1 MATNP
6 ELDSKLV
13 ENQQAQPAPTV
24 NLTVDVNEL
33 NIIMGGLQ
41 ELPHR
46 VVDPVLRNS
55 SSRLSP
61 SWVNRKDNQCRPL
74 DLVPSQ

>member
-13 ENQQAQPAPTV
+13 ENQQIPSVTI
-24 NLTVDVNEL
+24 TVDVNEL

-46 VVDPVLRNS
+46 IVDPILKK
-55 SSRLSP
+55 LF
-61 SWVNRKDNQCRPL
+61 QQAQ
-74 DLVPSQ
+74 SQLAK

>member
-6 ELDSKLV
+6 ELDPKLV
-13 ENQQAQPAPTV
+13 ENQQAAQAPTV
-24 NLTVDVNEL
+24 TLTVDVNEL

-46 VVDPVLRNS
+46 VVDPILKK
-55 SSRLSP
+55 LFAQAQAQLGQP
-61 SWVNRKDNQCRPL
+61 QG
-74 DLVPSQ
+74 

>member
-6 ELDSKLV
+6 ELDPKLV
-13 ENQQAQPAPTV
+13 ENQQVPQVPTV
-24 NLTVDVNEL
+24 TLTVDVNEL

-46 VVDPVLRNS
+46 VVDPL
-55 SSRLSP
+55 L
-61 SWVNRKDNQCRPL
+61 KKLFQQAQAQL
-74 DLVPSQ
+74 QG

>member
-6 ELDSKLV
+6 KLDPKLV
-13 ENQQAQPAPTV
+13 ENQQQVSEVSLNV
-24 NLTVDVNEL
+24 NVNEL

-46 VVDPVLRNS
+46 VVDSLLRK
-55 SSRLSP
+55 LM
-61 SWVNRKDNQCRPL
+61 QQAQTQL
-74 DLVPSQ
+74 DQ

>member
-6 ELDSKLV
+6 ELDPKLV
-13 ENQQAQPAPTV
+13 ENQLTGNAPTV
-24 NLTVDVNEL
+24 TISVDVNEL

-46 VVDPVLRNS
+46 VVDPILKK
-55 SSRLSP
+55 LLQQA
-61 SWVNRKDNQCRPL
+61 KAQL
-74 DLVPSQ
+74 G

>member
-6 ELDSKLV
+6 ELDPMLAD
-13 ENQQAQPAPTV
+13 NQQAQAPQAPAVT
-24 NLTVDVNEL
+24 LTVDVNEL

-46 VVDPVLRNS
+46 VVDPILKK
-55 SSRLSP
+55 LFQQAQAQLGQP
-61 SWVNRKDNQCRPL
+61 QG
-74 DLVPSQ
+74 

>member
-6 ELDSKLV
+6 ELDPMLA
-13 ENQQAQPAPTV
+13 ENQQAQAQQAPTV
-24 NLTVDVNEL
+24 TLSVDVNEL

-46 VVDPVLRNS
+46 VVDLLLRKLMEQAQTQLG
-55 SSRLSP
+55 R
-61 SWVNRKDNQCRPL
+61 
-74 DLVPSQ
+74 

>member
-6 ELDSKLV
+6 ELDPMLA
-13 ENQQAQPAPTV
+13 ENQQAQAPQAPSV

-33 NIIMGGLQ
+33 NVIMGGLQ

-46 VVDPVLRNS
+46 VVDPL
-55 SSRLSP
+55 LKKLFQQAQAQLGQP
-61 SWVNRKDNQCRPL
+61 QG
-74 DLVPSQ
+74 

>member
-13 ENQQAQPAPTV
+13 ENQPAQQAPTV
-24 NLTVDVNEL
+24 TLTVDVNEL

-46 VVDPVLRNS
+46 VVDPVLKK
-55 SSRLSP
+55 LFQQAQAQLGQP
-61 SWVNRKDNQCRPL
+61 QG
-74 DLVPSQ
+74 

>member
-1 MATNP
+1 MANNP

-13 ENQQAQPAPTV
+13 ENQQAQVPNVTLEV
-24 NLTVDVNEL
+24 NVNEL

-46 VVDPVLRNS
+46 VVDSLLKKLFQQAQAQLGQP
-55 SSRLSP
+55 
-61 SWVNRKDNQCRPL
+61 QG
-74 DLVPSQ
+74 